1 MRNLSNT
8 PSIRDPPSETG
19 HEGRDGCILSAP
31 RAHSARVFLFS
42 LPSIRCVFP
51 RQREEAMCSKLPTRR
66 VVSDREEQATSL
78 SCCIAQGA
86 PVALPFL
93 STKDSFMSFATCTCG
108 TTPRA
113 LKNTEKLILVRCNS
127 MGSRT
132 LSCWVRTLPL
142 STAIDYTNEEATGA
156 LADSVSR
163 LSKMSV
169 VIVSVCV
176 TLYGR
181 ISQSK

>member
-1 MRNLSNT
+1 
-8 PSIRDPPSETG
+8 
-19 HEGRDGCILSAP
+19 
-31 RAHSARVFLFS
+31 
-42 LPSIRCVFP
+42 
-51 RQREEAMCSKLPTRR
+51 
-66 VVSDREEQATSL
+66 
-78 SCCIAQGA
+78 
-86 PVALPFL
+86 
-93 STKDSFMSFATCTCG
+93 MSFATCICS

-113 LKNTEKLILVRCNS
+113 LKNPEKLILVRCNL

-169 VIVSVCV
+169 VIVSVV
-176 TLYGR
+176 SLSTEGLA
-181 ISQSK
+181 SQNEVQSVLF